1 MKSEIFIKNMVC
13 PRCITAVE
21 KVLTEQNI
29 PFQSVQ
35 LGKAI
40 IEENLDKHKKD
51 SLAKNLQNEGFEL
64 LDDKKT
70 KISEQIKNTIVEFVH
85 YQNKNMKQNLSDY
98 LSSKFNMDY
107 SSLSKLFSS
116 QEKITI
122 EKYLIK
128 QKIERAKELLSY
140 DEKTLN
146 EIAYELNYSSSAYLS
161 AQFKAVTG
169 ITPSKYK
176 ELKPD
181 DRKSLDAI

>member
-70 KISEQIKNTIVEFVH
+70 KISEQIKSFGLFV
-85 YQNKNMKQNLSDY
+85 
-98 LSSKFNMDY
+98 F
-107 SSLSKLFSS
+107 
-116 QEKITI
+116 
-122 EKYLIK
+122 
-128 QKIERAKELLSY
+128 
-140 DEKTLN
+140 
-146 EIAYELNYSSSAYLS
+146 
-161 AQFKAVTG
+161 
-169 ITPSKYK
+169 
-176 ELKPD
+176 
-181 DRKSLDAI
+181 

>member
-1 MKSEIFIKNMVC
+1 
-13 PRCITAVE
+13 
-21 KVLTEQNI
+21 
-29 PFQSVQ
+29 
-35 LGKAI
+35 
-40 IEENLDKHKKD
+40 
-51 SLAKNLQNEGFEL
+51 
-64 LDDKKT
+64 
-70 KISEQIKNTIVEFVH
+70 
-85 YQNKNMKQNLSDY
+85 
-98 LSSKFNMDY
+98 MDY

-169 ITPSKYK
+169 ITSSKYK